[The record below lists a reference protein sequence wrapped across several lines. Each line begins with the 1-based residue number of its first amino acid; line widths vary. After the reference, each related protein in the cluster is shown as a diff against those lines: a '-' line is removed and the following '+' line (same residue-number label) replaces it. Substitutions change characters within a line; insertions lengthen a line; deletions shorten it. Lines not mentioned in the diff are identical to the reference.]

1 MRLITSLTLLSVL
14 MLGSYTAFAK
24 TDKPE
29 TTAIEDVIER
39 VFGMKEKAI
48 IKEYFG
54 RKETRNV
61 HHQKKGKSK
70 EFPPG
75 LAKKKTLPPGLA
87 KHLEKNGVLPP
98 GLAKRDLPEDLR
110 NRLPESRKGT
120 HRVIVDN
127 DVVLIEKGTEIILDI
142 LKDIVE

>member
-1 MRLITSLTLLSVL
+1 MRLITSLTLFSVL

-29 TTAIEDVIER
+29 TTAIEGAIER
-39 VFGMKEKAI
+39 VFGVKEKAI

-54 RKETRNV
+54 RKETKNI

-70 EFPPG
+70 KFPPG
-75 LAKKKTLPPGLA
+75 LDKKKTLPSGLA
-87 KHLEKNGVLPP
+87 KHLEKHGVLPP

-110 NRLPESRKGT
+110 SLLPVSRKGT

-142 LKDIVE
+142 LTDIVK